1 MTGSINQCTVEAG
14 TSDDVKDLLQ
24 QLNIQDTDYAPAG
37 DMFEMGAK
45 IQVMKKGVFSRPGR
59 INYMIFTVIITP

>member
-45 IQVMKKGVFSRPGR
+45 IQVMKKGVFSGQGE
-59 INYMIFTVIITP
+59 